1 MLSFTS
7 ARITENADFELR
19 SVSPLISIDPML
31 VSKDDSSIVLYDLC
45 GSLNNRHLNL
55 LKMVNSGSLEGML
68 NLH

>member
-1 MLSFTS
+1 
-7 ARITENADFELR
+7 
-19 SVSPLISIDPML
+19 ML

-68 NLH
+68 NLYRRIYRVSYYISCLMLS